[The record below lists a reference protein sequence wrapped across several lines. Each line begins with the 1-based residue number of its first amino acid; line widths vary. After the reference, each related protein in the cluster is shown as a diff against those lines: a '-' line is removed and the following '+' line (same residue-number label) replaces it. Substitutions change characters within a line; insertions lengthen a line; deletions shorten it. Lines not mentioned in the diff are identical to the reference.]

1 MASADPPAPGE
12 SGASGTTKKMG
23 SSSLW
28 VPGPALSLLLL
39 LFLLLPPPLLSTGSF
54 LHRLPA
60 WRPFHQGTRHYRRK
74 IEKPKTCEGAF
85 DLYLIVDTSDNANSI
100 WKDIYKFVDDLVKRF
115 PNSKMRM
122 SLITYSTQS
131 DTIMNL
137 TSDRTKIH
145 NSLEKI
151 QNIVPTGAANMH
163 EGFKKANEQIEK
175 AIYGGNNAP
184 SLIIGLTA
192 GPLTPRT
199 FEETK
204 SEAEKARERGAKVYS
219 VGVKDYKN
227 DQLKDIVER
236 NDQFYGVN
244 SGFESLEDIVNML
257 VVNSCHEIMAGESY
271 FVCVGEEYDMR
282 FYDPDLH
289 QHTMDE
295 FVCRYKLDVDNIL
308 HKKPLL
314 KDDESLACPGHV
326 FKEPGQVVIV
336 QYSLNNGVTFIEESM
351 KVTSLNCGNTSEPTD
366 APKEETSVPTVGTQK
381 TTVPTVVTQEAP
393 APMDVTEKPTLDY
406 LFPLFV
412 PTLII
417 IVVVICCLCC
427 CRKPC
432 KELPVQKIV
441 MKPETCIQ
449 TRTPVIVPS
458 CMYQED
464 TIRRIEGK
472 LDTLCDF
479 VQSCNQIPLMW
490 CQPRNAGKYIIF
502 NFVNPL
508 CGQLPYSPNICLPP
522 SQECFPLNSCCSQ
535 CQHPSFI
542 CSQPP
547 SRMLSLLPP
556 PAHALS
562 RTTLSLPPP

>member
-1 MASADPPAPGE
+1 
-12 SGASGTTKKMG
+12 
-23 SSSLW
+23 
-28 VPGPALSLLLL
+28 
-39 LFLLLPPPLLSTGSF
+39 
-54 LHRLPA
+54 
-60 WRPFHQGTRHYRRK
+60 
-74 IEKPKTCEGAF
+74 
-85 DLYLIVDTSDNANSI
+85 
-100 WKDIYKFVDDLVKRF
+100 
-115 PNSKMRM
+115 MRM

-131 DTIMNL
+131 YTVMNL
-137 TSDRTKIH
+137 TSDRSKIH

-282 FYDPDLH
+282 FYDTDLH
-289 QHTMDE
+289 QHTVDE
-295 FVCRYKLDVDNIL
+295 IVCRYKLDVDNIL

-366 APKEETSVPTVGTQK
+366 APKEETSVPTVVTQK
-381 TTVPTVVTQEAP
+381 TTVHTVVTQEAP
-393 APMDVTEKPTLDY
+393 APMAVTEKPTLDY

-427 CRKPC
+427 CKKPC

-464 TIRRIEGK
+464 TISRIEGK

-490 CQPRNAGKYIIF
+490 CQPRNARRCLNFARLRPPCMKY
-502 NFVNPL
+502 P
-508 CGQLPYSPNICLPP
+508 CTPKICLLPCTPQICFPP
-522 SQECFPLNSCCSQ
+522 SQECFPISNCYSCCQ
-535 CQHPSFI
+535 CPSRK
-542 CSQPP
+542 CSRLP
-547 SRMLSLLPP
+547 SRMLPLMAPSSR
-556 PAHALS
+556 ALCG
-562 RTTLSLPPP
+562 TTLSLPPP

>member
-1 MASADPPAPGE
+1 MASADPL

-54 LHRLPA
+54 LHHLPA
-60 WRPFHQGTRHYRRK
+60 WTPFHQGTRHYRSK

-131 DTIMNL
+131 YTIMNL
-137 TSDRTKIH
+137 TSDRSKIH

-271 FVCVGEEYDMR
+271 FVCVGD
-282 FYDPDLH
+282 
-289 QHTMDE
+289 
-295 FVCRYKLDVDNIL
+295 
-308 HKKPLL
+308 KKPLL

-393 APMDVTEKPTLDY
+393 APMAVTEKPTLDY

-449 TRTPVIVPS
+449 TRIPVIVPS
-458 CMYQED
+458 CMYHED

-502 NFVNPL
+502 NFMNPL
-508 CGQLPYSPNICLPP
+508 CRQLPYSPNICLPP

-562 RTTLSLPPP
+562 RTTLSLPAP

>member
-60 WRPFHQGTRHYRRK
+60 WRPFHQGTRHYRSK

-137 TSDRTKIH
+137 TSDRSKIH

-175 AIYGGNNAP
+175 AIYGGSNAP

-199 FEETK
+199 FEETE

-257 VVNSCHEIMAGESY
+257 VVNSCQKE
-271 FVCVGEEYDMR
+271 
-282 FYDPDLH
+282 
-289 QHTMDE
+289 
-295 FVCRYKLDVDNIL
+295 LDRPQQPE
-308 HKKPLL
+308 KPQL
-314 KDDESLACPGHV
+314 SGPNSTG
-326 FKEPGQVVIV
+326 F
-336 QYSLNNGVTFIEESM
+336 SVTFSLFSSLQRRCLNFARLRPPCM
-351 KVTSLNCGNTSEPTD
+351 KYPCT
-366 APKEETSVPTVGTQK
+366 PK
-381 TTVPTVVTQEAP
+381 
-393 APMDVTEKPTLDY
+393 
-406 LFPLFV
+406 
-412 PTLII
+412 
-417 IVVVICCLCC
+417 
-427 CRKPC
+427 
-432 KELPVQKIV
+432 
-441 MKPETCIQ
+441 
-449 TRTPVIVPS
+449 
-458 CMYQED
+458 
-464 TIRRIEGK
+464 
-472 LDTLCDF
+472 
-479 VQSCNQIPLMW
+479 
-490 CQPRNAGKYIIF
+490 
-502 NFVNPL
+502 
-508 CGQLPYSPNICLPP
+508 ICLLPCTPKICFPP
-522 SQECFPLNSCCSQ
+522 SQECFPISNCYSCCQ
-535 CQHPSFI
+535 CPSRK
-542 CSQPP
+542 CSRLP
-547 SRMLSLLPP
+547 SRMLPLMAPSSR
-556 PAHALS
+556 ALCG
-562 RTTLSLPPP
+562 TTLSLPPP